1 MREELSRV
9 TDPGDGSAPGGS
21 APDPLPEDRTSA
33 PWRAAGFVIAVLGI
47 VLVAITPNPPET
59 SQHWIQIVG
68 GASLTAFLATY
79 AGWHE
84 VVRLRL
90 RGRGT
95 RLLRWLA
102 RRRVAVGVAVVLT
115 AVLAFGVP
123 PALGLARGIS
133 TNIVGCSPAT
143 ELRVVASPETVTT
156 ARQLASAYER
166 WTGVENYDCPTV
178 DIYVY
183 SGPTDEIGERIRRGT
198 GWLDE
203 SDALR
208 EIGPQPDIWLA
219 TTSHE
224 LAGLTAPTAASTPI
238 AESTPIAFSPVVLA
252 VPDAVADR
260 EADQRGRWAELFG
273 RLTEQDVDIIRA
285 DPDSTELGLLSTA
298 LLYGLSGQ
306 DGSASPQ
313 QLAPAE
319 VERRVAASLDEGGF
333 PLTDAPGLLCRHRLL
348 GSQAAVIA
356 SEQQVVRFN
365 LGDPLGDSCLSR
377 TDQPG
382 RLRALYPSDTR
393 GLDHQ
398 FVRLSW
404 SDPPQEQAA
413 AAFGA
418 WLRSDPGREAIV
430 RTGLRPVGPFTVGP
444 TLTTIGI
451 DPGAVPTMEPV
462 PTGPWDG
469 ATAAHDLAG
478 RRGRVLF
485 ALDTSG
491 SMATAGPEGTTR
503 STVAAAAVSAAL
515 RRMGPRDEFGLWFF
529 PDGLG
534 TGHVEAVPLGPP
546 ETARLDAAQ
555 QSLDG
560 VRPAGNTPL
569 FRTMI
574 DGAAALHA
582 DDPARVDAVVVLTDG
597 EDTSS
602 GLGADAVGAALA
614 GPGVRLVVVTIG
626 EIRCSDAGISA
637 VTTATAGECLDADL
651 SSLDAVLRTATA
663 GLWGGR

>member
-1 MREELSRV
+1 V
-9 TDPGDGSAPGGS
+9 TDPGDGSG
-21 APDPLPEDRTSA
+21 PDPPEDRPSA

-47 VLVAITPNPPET
+47 VLVAITPNPPDT
-59 SQHWIQIVG
+59 PQHWIQIVG
-68 GASLTAFLATY
+68 GASLTAFIATY

-95 RLLRWLA
+95 LLLRWLA

-123 PALGLARGIS
+123 PASELARGIS
-133 TNIVGCSPAT
+133 SNIVGCSPAT
-143 ELRVVASPETVTT
+143 QLRMVASPETVTT

-166 WTGVENYDCPTV
+166 WTAVENYDCPTV

-183 SGPTDEIGERIRRGT
+183 SGAADEIRERIQRGT

-224 LAGLTAPTAASTPI
+224 LAGPTAPDSAPI

-260 EADQRGRWAELFG
+260 EANQRGRWAELFR

-298 LLYGLSGQ
+298 LLYGLSDQ

-319 VERRVAASLDEGGF
+319 VERHIASSLDDGGF

-365 LGDPLGDSCLSR
+365 LGDALGDSCLSR

-393 GLDHQ
+393 GIDHQ

-413 AAFGA
+413 AGFGA

-430 RTGLRPVGPFTVGP
+430 RTGLRPVGPYTVGP

-451 DPGAVPTMEPV
+451 DPDAVPTMEPV
-462 PTGPWDG
+462 STGRWDG
-469 ATAAHDLAG
+469 TTAAHDLAG

-485 ALDTSG
+485 ALDMSG
-491 SMATAGPEGTTR
+491 SMATLGPEGTR
-503 STVAAAAVSAAL
+503 SFVAAAAVAAAL
-515 RRMGPRDEFGLWFF
+515 RGMGPRDEFGIWFF

-546 ETARLDAAQ
+546 DPARLGAAQ

-560 VRPAGNTPL
+560 ARPAGNTPL

-582 DDPARVDAVVVLTDG
+582 GDPAQVDAVVVLTDG

-602 GLGADAVGAALA
+602 GLGADAVSAALA
-614 GPGVRLVVVTIG
+614 GSGVRLVVVTIG
-626 EIRCSDAGISA
+626 EIRCSDAGLAA

-651 SSLDAVLRTATA
+651 SSLDTALRTATA